1 MNEVVIENQ
10 PILSRILTKLNNSF
24 NGVQAYL
31 LVGSN
36 EEDLQKYATIFA
48 KVLICPNNYSNNCSR
63 CNICLRITSGNFSE
77 LSIINPINGV
87 IKKEE
92 IIKLK
97 ERFQTRS
104 MEGKNQVYIMN
115 NVENLNSSAANS
127 LLKFLEEPD
136 SNTIAIFTTTNLN
149 SVINTIVS
157 RCQIIKLNNDLPKK
171 GMDFVKI
178 VTKMNDEQ
186 INKILDFLFVLENN
200 KIKAVTQ
207 FKELFLDEFET
218 RELLKSAFMVMLLAY
233 KDALNYSIF
242 SKMEY
247 FNNETGIKNI
257 SESQSVD
264 ILIKKIKFVLENI
277 QKLEYNVNITLFI
290 SDFLIG
296 IGEITDGKGN
306 RN

>member
-1 MNEVVIENQ
+1 MNEVMIENQ

-24 NGVQAYL
+24 TGVQAYL

-36 EEDLQKYATIFA
+36 EEDLKKHATFFSKI
-48 KVLICPNNYSNNCSR
+48 LICPNTYSNNCSR
-63 CNICLRITSGNFSE
+63 CNICLRIVSGNFSE
-77 LSIINPINGV
+77 LSIINPTNGV

-97 ERFQTRS
+97 EKYQTS
-104 MEGKNQVYIMN
+104 SIEGKNQVYIMN
-115 NVENLNSSAANS
+115 NVEKLNSSAANS

-149 SVINTIVS
+149 AVINTIVS
-157 RCQIIKLNNDLPKK
+157 RCQVIKLNNDLPKK
-171 GMDFVKI
+171 GKEFIKI
-178 VTKMNDEQ
+178 TTKMDDEQ
-186 INKILDFLFVLENN
+186 INKILDFLFVIENN
-200 KIKAVTQ
+200 RNKALTQ
-207 FKELFLDEFET
+207 FKELFLDEFGT
-218 RELLKSAFMVMLLAY
+218 KELLKSAFMVILLAY

-242 SKMEY
+242 NRMEY

-257 SESQSVD
+257 SASQSVD

-290 SDFLIG
+290 GNILVG
-296 IGEITDGKGN
+296 IGEITNGKGN